1 MSKQKQISED
11 TFNKVLPKI
20 SNEIKS
26 CLPDKPEYLLKY
38 ANRFV
43 PPKIHSKVDL
53 YTKKMMLKYVLNDE
67 DYLLTY
73 LSILAESFYGK
84 SKSNNPKLYLVIG
97 QTGSGKSNL
106 TAEILKENHN
116 CIVLDSDKYKSFRQ
130 DAEILATKYPTLY
143 GFLTGIDSYEHR
155 DNIYNYA
162 INNSYDL
169 IIEKAPDIKKGLINV
184 DIEKA
189 LNRGYKIFVSVLA
202 VGKLNS
208 ALSIHERYEGQIEQK
223 ILTPKLTDL
232 ERHNQSYE
240 GLNKIVKKLQI
251 DKKVNISVYKR
262 AESVYEN
269 PILVYPREKCEIYN
283 SPYEAMINTQEKD
296 NKKTIKEFFD
306 RYEMIKMQMKRR
318 NAEVTQYKQLEKIE
332 EMYLEIINTK
342 EMLER

>member
-11 TFNKVLPKI
+11 TLNKVLPKI

-116 CIVLDSDKYKSFRQ
+116 CIVLDSDKYKSFRP

-162 INNSYDL
+162 INNSYDI

-208 ALSIHERYEGQIEQK
+208 ALSIHERYEGQI
-223 ILTPKLTDL
+223 
-232 ERHNQSYE
+232 
-240 GLNKIVKKLQI
+240 
-251 DKKVNISVYKR
+251 
-262 AESVYEN
+262 
-269 PILVYPREKCEIYN
+269 
-283 SPYEAMINTQEKD
+283 
-296 NKKTIKEFFD
+296 
-306 RYEMIKMQMKRR
+306 
-318 NAEVTQYKQLEKIE
+318 
-332 EMYLEIINTK
+332 
-342 EMLER
+342 